1 MRVETKEII
10 YLTDEEEKLLDKAY
24 GLILEIDSDVKNKEL
39 SNLLRTISDG
49 LVDLDSWIE
58 RE

>member
-1 MRVETKEII
+1 MKVETKEIV
-10 YLTDEEEKLLDKAY
+10 YLTEEEQRLLDKAY

-49 LVDLDSWIE
+49 LIDLDSWTE